1 MNEKLNYKLISGI
14 VTSLLYSGFVIM
26 LYVGASFQMYIVA
39 NEKIRRVSKI
49 RRLYEWHKDNIDEK
63 PLEKVSKMY
72 SVPAVFA
79 SSLDCPY
86 SYVP

>member
-1 MNEKLNYKLISGI
+1 MTNGKPLPQSSRRYRFSYQKLEFRHQIITEVIIMNEKLNYKLISGI

-49 RRLYEWHKDNIDEK
+49 RRLYE
-63 PLEKVSKMY
+63 
-72 SVPAVFA
+72 
-79 SSLDCPY
+79 
-86 SYVP
+86 